1 MSSVKWCPEIV
12 LCNSSNEKERDIR
25 IKTRERKQVGGG
37 RPQMHK
43 EHALVGKE
51 RLAKRQ
57 WKQDLEL
64 FLFLSWASGHV
75 AFSMQGPY
83 FHIFVFLA
91 LVAAR
96 LIKVH
101 KQYEMCSLMSK
112 RFCKKG
118 SVLGKLAMSAK
129 TVSKASLMHLRTNNQ
144 AILTRLVCLLSS
156 PHSHCSL
163 IFCTLLPMEI
173 IVRFTSWQGGQSHIS

>member
-1 MSSVKWCPEIV
+1 
-12 LCNSSNEKERDIR
+12 
-25 IKTRERKQVGGG
+25 
-37 RPQMHK
+37 MHK
-43 EHALVGKE
+43 EYALVGKE
-51 RLAKRQ
+51 RLARGQ
-57 WKQDLEL
+57 WKQDSKLC
-64 FLFLSWASGHV
+64 LFLSWPSGHV
-75 AFSMQGPY
+75 AFWMQGPY
-83 FHIFVFLA
+83 FHIFVFLP

-112 RFCKKG
+112 CFCKKG
-118 SVLGKLAMSAK
+118 SVLGKLAMSAN

-156 PHSHCSL
+156 PRFHCSL

-173 IVRFTSWQGGQSHIS
+173 IVRFTSWQRGLSHIS